1 MTSLVLVRGLNT
13 RVLNT
18 VCECTLSKI
27 REWYVK
33 KKFKFFGK
41 ALHHLHVIC
50 MQHVN
55 TTIPHD
61 MYIMYVYVPYIPYIL
76 LFIIYYNCYGE
87 KNSLLGHRN
96 KEAPICPKDFFGGKE
111 RPPNCHF

>member
-33 KKFKFFGK
+33 KIQILGK
-41 ALHHLHVIC
+41 ALSPFC
-50 MQHVN
+50 MSFACN
-55 TTIPHD
+55 
-61 MYIMYVYVPYIPYIL
+61 M
-76 LFIIYYNCYGE
+76 
-87 KNSLLGHRN
+87 
-96 KEAPICPKDFFGGKE
+96 
-111 RPPNCHF
+111 